1 MSFFCFLVL
10 FIRESGEIWY
20 VITESEKNGINV
32 KMLRCN
38 HKAASKHK
46 HKVLPNTLIST
57 LIMTI
62 HLFQH
67 IEFNLPSNCT
77 LYSAHF
83 RQVAFGGFERF
94 FPTKWLYFLFLS
106 VHLSFDSLSLS
117 PFGNVYRNQI
127 STDDWRTTILITTIT
142 YSQLHFVVFLARFSY
157 KSSLSLTHSPSIS
170 VASSKSR
177 VIQWFRRVLNC
188 LNWINRLWRCF
199 PYNYNT
205 PLIHQPLPFNSSSPN
220 VYPLFDGEL
229 QSWCLKLGE

>member
-77 LYSAHF
+77 VHCTVHISD
-83 RQVAFGGFERF
+83 
-94 FPTKWLYFLFLS
+94 KWHSVDSRDSSLLNDFTFSFSPSTFHSTHSHS
-106 VHLSFDSLSLS
+106 VHSAMCIATRFPLMTGEQQFSSQQSRIHNYISLFFWLVSAINLL
-117 PFGNVYRNQI
+117 F
-127 STDDWRTTILITTIT
+127 
-142 YSQLHFVVFLARFSY
+142 
-157 KSSLSLTHSPSIS
+157 LSLTHLAL
-170 VASSKSR
+170 V
-177 VIQWFRRVLNC
+177 
-188 LNWINRLWRCF
+188 
-199 PYNYNT
+199 
-205 PLIHQPLPFNSSSPN
+205 
-220 VYPLFDGEL
+220 
-229 QSWCLKLGE
+229 